1 MSVILRPKWSYV
13 FHANFIHLLGH
24 NSPAA
29 SGITLETALRRRG
42 SNPRIKNSNIL
53 ISVGQHLYCVCLDSQ
68 EMQLLINNRG
78 AEARSPFTCISVPQ
92 KHLRELRQ
100 LNPFILL
107 ENPILFPS
115 SVFALSGS
123 LPVAPTCTSYVHVI
137 SLPLDFSLIW
147 DLVLFTH
154 VLSFYRECRGDG
166 GVYFKRVM
174 PFLLFK
180 WISEPLCCTVIL
192 FAKSQLLC

>member
-1 MSVILRPKWSYV
+1 MSVILRPKWSYI
-13 FHANFIHLLGH
+13 FHANFIHLLGD

-29 SGITLETALRRRG
+29 SGIILETALRRRG
-42 SNPRIKNSNIL
+42 SNQRIKNSNIL

-78 AEARSPFTCISVPQ
+78 AEARSSFACISVPQ

-123 LPVAPTCTSYVHVI
+123 LPVAPTCMSYVHVI

-166 GVYFKRVM
+166 G
-174 PFLLFK
+174 
-180 WISEPLCCTVIL
+180 ECT
-192 FAKSQLLC
+192 SNE